1 MERLCGRQQVRTT
14 SYALCTQVFFLLSSA
29 TCTCTRYRPL
39 PGYAILG
46 FLLWKQVTCD
56 LLVGKTARQRL
67 SFSMFLIVLK
77 TTFSFVTHLLLLFVG
92 KKISDTCRVRRWR
105 RMASDAAS
113 IVSEGPVQ
121 PMKPLGLPDA
131 LSVLAHGLAKGSANS
146 ADEIADLNKS
156 LLALR
161 VAELKSIA
169 KHLNVR
175 LTGASKKSEIV
186 ERLMAMSLI
195 DAMRKDGE
203 SDSLYVSHSLGEA
216 CNHVAAL
223 LFYLEDASTKGL
235 TELPAE
241 LSKTSLPMQWN
252 QPPKKTVPSHCVSW
266 RLRRRLMVQIFLM
279 QIWRSVASER
289 NLIHVPLVTDKYPMR
304 V

>member
-1 MERLCGRQQVRTT
+1 MYLHALSMSCQLAGKRLACRTYVYTCAAVRT
-14 SYALCTQVFFLLSSA
+14 SVLLVDLQLA
-29 TCTCTRYRPL
+29 YRPL

-67 SFSMFLIVLK
+67 SFSMFLFVLK

-161 VAELKSIA
+161 VAQLKSIA

-175 LTGASKKSEIV
+175 LTGASKKSENRGEV
-186 ERLMAMSLI
+186 
-195 DAMRKDGE
+195 DG
-203 SDSLYVSHSLGEA
+203 D
-216 CNHVAAL
+216 
-223 LFYLEDASTKGL
+223 
-235 TELPAE
+235 
-241 LSKTSLPMQWN
+241 
-252 QPPKKTVPSHCVSW
+252 
-266 RLRRRLMVQIFLM
+266 
-279 QIWRSVASER
+279 
-289 NLIHVPLVTDKYPMR
+289 VTDRRHAEGRRIGLSVCFP
-304 V
+304 